1 MLGISSAKQSIKNRF
16 KSSQLRSDIAADY
29 EVLIIGAGIA
39 GIGMAC
45 YLQQHKPQS
54 YFGNDFI
61 NDKRIAKLKSRHSK
75 NHNRQKQPVT
85 QRFAVLEKRA
95 DLGGTWDLF
104 NYPGIRSDSDALT
117 FGYSFRPWVNARM
130 LASGGDI
137 KSYITDTAREYQ
149 VVDHIRYRHEVQQ
162 LSWSTSQ
169 QLWTATIKNHRSGE
183 VFSLSANFVVGATGY
198 YDYDAGYRPHFE
210 GEKDF
215 AGQIVHPQL
224 WQDVDYNDKQ
234 VVIIGSGATAM
245 TLLPALVDED
255 SEQCARHVTMLQR
268 RATYVASVPGDDFAL
283 TWLSAKYSPLS
294 EQQAYTLLRVRNV
307 LRQQG
312 VYQLAVHAP
321 KVLRGLLKHW
331 AKRDLKGSGVSVEH
345 FLPDYNPWDERLCA
359 IPDSDL
365 FLALHGKRAQ
375 VVTDH
380 IDHFT
385 PTGIALKSGQHLD
398 ADIIITAT
406 GLKLQMLGGT
416 KIYVDGEA
424 VTIGSRM
431 TYKAVLLEN
440 IPNMAVIFG
449 YTNASW
455 TLKVDLACSYLIRL
469 FKHMKKHRYHTVI
482 PQADIAGEQAQ
493 IQADTIMGS
502 LSAGYIS
509 RAKDELPKQGDR
521 YPWRVTSNYLSDR
534 IVLKRRSIKDK
545 WLRFS
550 R

>member
-1 MLGISSAKQSIKNRF
+1 MLGINSAKQSIKNRF

-85 QRFAVLEKRA
+85 QRFTVLEKRA

-149 VVDHIRYRHEVQQ
+149 VVDHIRYGHEVQQ

-210 GEKDF
+210 GEKDY

-406 GLKLQMLGGT
+406 GLKLQMLGGA